1 MAVTYDPRVY
11 ELAELFLSDE
21 PNLATQANARE
32 LATWI
37 QTAIEDWIETRLR
50 DWRSP
55 VVGEPSQMTKTE
67 TLNGLSGRARQM
79 VESRDMEIKGLRFQ
93 LERANRIIG
102 WMMPYIGTMCPPSNG
117 LYDLNIHCCENKV
130 PEPGDSAPLAHGQA
144 VSERDKG

>member
-1 MAVTYDPRVY
+1 
-11 ELAELFLSDE
+11 
-21 PNLATQANARE
+21 
-32 LATWI
+32 
-37 QTAIEDWIETRLR
+37 
-50 DWRSP
+50 
-55 VVGEPSQMTKTE
+55 MTKTE

-79 VESRDMEIKGLRFQ
+79 VESRGMEIKGLRFQ